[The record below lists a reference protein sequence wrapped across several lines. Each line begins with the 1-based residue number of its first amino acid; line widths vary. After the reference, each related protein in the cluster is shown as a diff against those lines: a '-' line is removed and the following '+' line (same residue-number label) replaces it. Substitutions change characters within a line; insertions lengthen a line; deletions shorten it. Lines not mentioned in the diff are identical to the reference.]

1 MKKSQT
7 AAFVSLYTKH
17 ERDLYRYTLCL
28 CPNEDEAR
36 DILQDAS
43 VALWNKFDQYDSSR
57 PFAAWAFRFI
67 KLQVLKHRDSQKKH
81 SNCFSDD
88 ILNSLTEL
96 REEQQNK
103 LELRKKALRNCLKKL
118 SVHQLTL
125 LKMRYEEKTNISEIS
140 KSMKRNR
147 DALYKTLERT
157 RKLLH
162 DCITKSLR
170 GHYE

>member
-1 MKKSQT
+1 MKKSPT
-7 AAFVSLYTKH
+7 ATFVSLYTKY

-28 CPNEDEAR
+28 CPNEAEAR

-67 KLQVLKHRDSQKKH
+67 KLQVLKHRDSQEKH
-81 SNCFSDD
+81 SRCFSDD
-88 ILNSLTEL
+88 ILTSLTDI
-96 REEQQNK
+96 RQEQQDS
-103 LELRKKALRNCLKKL
+103 LDGRKKALRNCLKKL
-118 SVHQLTL
+118 NIHQLNL
-125 LKMRYEEKTNISEIS
+125 LKLRYEDNANISEIS
-140 KSMKRNR
+140 KSMKRKR

-162 DCITKSLR
+162 ECITKSQR